1 MVWSES
7 GMKKIGILLSGSGTT
22 FENICVHIDKGE
34 LSAEIAVVVS
44 SRRDAYGLKRAER
57 RSISSDVVSSSEF
70 LNPEFSR
77 EITRILKDYSVDIVV
92 MAGFMCFYDIPPEFE
107 YKVLNVHPAL
117 LPAFGGQG
125 MYGEHVHRAVLE
137 YGAKI
142 TGCTVHFVHGE
153 YDSGPVIM
161 QAPVAVAEDDTPES
175 LAHRVQEMER
185 TLYPKAIDLACTG
198 RLRVQGRRTFITEEN
213 SE

>member
-1 MVWSES
+1 
-7 GMKKIGILLSGSGTT
+7 MKSIGILLSGSGTT
-22 FENICVHIDKGE
+22 FENICAHIDDGT
-34 LSAEIAVVVS
+34 LNAQIAVVVS
-44 SRRDAYGLKRAER
+44 SRKDAYGLVRAR
-57 RSISSDVVSSSEF
+57 KRSIPECVVSSSQCT
-70 LNPEFSR
+70 NPEFSSK
-77 EITRILKDYSVDIVV
+77 ITRVLKEYNVDLIV

-161 QAPVAVAEDDTPES
+161 QAPVEVAQNDTPES

-185 TLYPKAIDLACTG
+185 SIYPRAIDLACSG
-198 RLRVQGRRTFITEEN
+198 RLSVRGRRVFITEED